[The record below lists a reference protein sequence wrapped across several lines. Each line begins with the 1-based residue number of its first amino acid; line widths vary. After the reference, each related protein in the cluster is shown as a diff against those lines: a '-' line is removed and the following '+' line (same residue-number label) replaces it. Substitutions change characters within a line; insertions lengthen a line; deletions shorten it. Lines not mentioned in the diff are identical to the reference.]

1 MADDVLVIL
10 REAMAKEEQRA
21 QFYTEA
27 AQRTCNSLAQA
38 TFNVLAGEEQKHKGY
53 INRFYT
59 GMVEKNVWPDMSACE
74 GECLL
79 IHDAAVQV
87 FGLLTEAAVQDV
99 SCETDLTQAYEVSM
113 QAERE
118 SITLYKRL
126 LDEASDDNA
135 KAFYSVLLKAE
146 RGHLALLSKTLEYL
160 DDSEQWYFEEE
171 QWIVEG

>member
-10 REAMAKEEQRA
+10 QEAMAKEEQRA

-27 AQRTCNSLAQA
+27 AEKICNPLAQA
-38 TFNVLAGEEQKHKGY
+38 TFDVLAGEEQKHKGY

-59 GMVEKNVWPDMSACE
+59 GMVEKKAWPDMSECQ

-79 IHDAAVQV
+79 VHDAAKQV
-87 FGLLTEAAVQDV
+87 FGLLTEAEVQDV

-146 RGHLALLSKTLEYL
+146 RGHLQLLSKTLEYL